1 MKAERIARLLVIVL
15 AIGLPALVALARLA
29 PGSTIDIHGVM
40 ADEGGWTPGELT
52 AKVGEPIHLRL
63 TSDDVMH
70 GFAIGKR
77 TWPSVEV
84 VPGKWTTTTVVFD
97 RPGKYTFY
105 CTRWCGPNHWR
116 MRGTIEVTGDETHMH
131 AATTPLF
138 IRRKLDLDA
147 PHPTD
152 RVPSEKP
159 SAARSTALNIEPD
172 LAADTYRTQSPAHVW
187 RTLRERATS
196 QSLSDQQVWDLVAAA
211 WRSNT
216 TAKQLA
222 EGRKLYEE
230 NCAACHGETGR
241 GDGVMATSLQK
252 SAPSDMPGMLGH
264 GTMSP
269 VDFTNAR
276 NMLGASSTILQGKII
291 RGGMGTGMPYWGP
304 IFTESQIWSI
314 VNYLWTFQF
323 ADQ

>member
-1 MKAERIARLLVIVL
+1 MKAERIARLLVIVV
-15 AIGLPALVALARLA
+15 AIGLPALVALARLE
-29 PGSTIDIHGVM
+29 PGSTIDMHGVM

-52 AKVGEPIHLRL
+52 AKAGVPIHLRL

-70 GFAIGKR
+70 GFAIGKS

-116 MRGTIEVTGDETHMH
+116 MRGTIEVTGAETHMH
-131 AATTPLF
+131 AETTPLF
-138 IRRKLDLDA
+138 VRLNLDLDA
-147 PHPTD
+147 PHRSD

-159 SAARSTALNIEPD
+159 SAARGTALNIKPD
-172 LAADTYRTQSPAHVW
+172 LATDTYRTQSPAQVW
-187 RTLRERATS
+187 RTLRERATR

-216 TAKQLA
+216 TARQLA
-222 EGRKLYEE
+222 EGRKLYAE

-241 GDGVMATSLQK
+241 GDGVMAASLRK
-252 SAPSDMPGMLGH
+252 SAPSDMPVMLGH
-264 GTMSP
+264 GRMSP
-269 VDFTNAR
+269 VDFTNSR

-314 VNYLWTFQF
+314 VGYLWTFQLS
-323 ADQ
+323 DQ

>member
-15 AIGLPALVALARLA
+15 AIGLPGLVALARLV

-52 AKVGEPIHLRL
+52 AKVGVPIHLRL

-131 AATTPLF
+131 AETTPLF

-159 SAARSTALNIEPD
+159 SAARGTALNITSD
-172 LAADTYRTQSPAHVW
+172 LATDTYRTQSPAHVW

-196 QSLSDQQVWDLVAAA
+196 QSLSDQQVWDLVAAV

-222 EGRKLYEE
+222 EGRKLYAE

-252 SAPSDMPGMLGH
+252 PVPSDMPGMLGH
-264 GTMSP
+264 RTISP